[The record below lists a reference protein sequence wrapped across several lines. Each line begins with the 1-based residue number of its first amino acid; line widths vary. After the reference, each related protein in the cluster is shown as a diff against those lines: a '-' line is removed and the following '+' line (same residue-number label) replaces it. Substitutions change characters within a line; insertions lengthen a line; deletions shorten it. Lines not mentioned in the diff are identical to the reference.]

1 MIFLSNR
8 CFIKNIFL
16 NKLVLHK
23 IKMGEWLMKE
33 LIVGLAGNPN
43 VGKTTVFNQLTG
55 MRQHV
60 GNWPGKTVERAE
72 GSFKHGD
79 YEYDIIDLP
88 GNYALSA
95 HSMEEIVSRDFIVDD
110 DSDVIVNVVD
120 AANLERNLYLTVQ
133 MMELGANLVMALNM
147 NDFAK
152 RKEHIIN
159 IKLMG
164 ELLGFPVV
172 EVNAKT
178 KDGFEE
184 LLTTVEKAAAKPVD
198 SSAKLSYGDE
208 LKGHLSDLQA
218 LIEQDKSLLD
228 VPSIWTAIKLLEKD
242 SIVIEKVQQSRMSS
256 KIMMEVDKV
265 SKHLID
271 IYNEGAEEVIANARY
286 AFIDG
291 LIAEA
296 VKKPAVEKESMT
308 DRIDKIVTNRLLA
321 PFIFLIV
328 IFLLFHLTFTIS
340 APFCEAIEAGFTALS
355 EYLSEAITNPT
366 LASFI
371 CDGLIGGVGGVL
383 VFLPQ
388 IIIMFLLLSIL
399 EDSGY
404 LARAAFTLD
413 IVMHKLVGLHGK
425 AFIPMILGFGCG
437 VPAIMAT
444 RTMDNESDRIL
455 AMMLIPFMSCTARMP
470 IYSMF
475 TVAFF
480 AAVPVFALGPIVI
493 TQQTLV
499 VFAMYV
505 IGIVVAL
512 IVAAILKRTLFK
524 GMSAP
529 FVMELPTYKVPSL
542 KGVLLHTWDKTKGF
556 LRKAGTIILGAS
568 IVIWI
573 LSNVPFGV
581 EPGSAESV
589 LGMIGSA
596 ISPIFAPLGFA
607 TWQAGIAILTGLV
620 AKEVVVSTFGTLAG
634 VEEDDEE
641 GMSSMIQG
649 LFTPLSS
656 FAFMVFTLLYIPCF
670 AAIGTIKQETNSWK
684 WPLIMSGIT
693 LVTAYIVSF
702 LVYNVGLL
710 AGFG

>member
-1 MIFLSNR
+1 
-8 CFIKNIFL
+8 
-16 NKLVLHK
+16 
-23 IKMGEWLMKE
+23 MKE

-79 YEYDIIDLP
+79 YEYDVVDLP

-110 DSDVIVNVVD
+110 DSDVIINVVD

-133 MMELGANLVMALNM
+133 MMELGANIVLALNM

-152 RKEHIIN
+152 KKDHIIN
-159 IKLMG
+159 IKLMS

-184 LLTTVEKAAAKPVD
+184 LLTTVEKASANPID

-208 LKGHLSDLQA
+208 LREHLSDLQN

-242 SIVIEKVQQSRMSS
+242 SIVIQKVQQSSMSS

-271 IYNEGAEEVIANARY
+271 IYDEGAEEVIANARY
-286 AFIDG
+286 AFISG
-291 LIAEA
+291 LMKEA
-296 VKKPAVEKESMT
+296 VQRPAVEKETTT

-321 PFIFLIV
+321 PFIFLGV
-328 IFLLFHLTFTIS
+328 IFLMFHLTYTIG
-340 APFCEAIEAGFTALS
+340 APFQDMIDEGFGMLAEFVAGFIAN
-355 EYLSEAITNPT
+355 EY

-371 CDGLIGGVGGVL
+371 CDGIIGGVGGVL
-383 VFLPQ
+383 TFLP
-388 IIIMFLLLSIL
+388 IIILMFLFLSIL
-399 EDSGY
+399 EDCGY

-444 RTMDNESDRIL
+444 RTMENESDRLL
-455 AMMLIPFMSCTARMP
+455 AMMLVPFMSCTARAP
-470 IYSMF
+470 IYAIF
-475 TVAFF
+475 VAAFF
-480 AAVPVFALGPIVI
+480 TQYQSLIV
-493 TQQTLV
+493 TL
-499 VFAMYV
+499 MYV

-529 FVMELPTYKVPSL
+529 FVMELPTYKVPSV
-542 KGVLLHTWDKTKGF
+542 KGVLLHTWEKVKGF
-556 LRKAGTIILGAS
+556 LRKAGTIILACS
-568 IVIWI
+568 IVLWI
-573 LSNVPFGV
+573 LSIFPLGV
-581 EPGSAESV
+581 EYGSQESV
-589 LGMIGSA
+589 LGMIGGVIA
-596 ISPIFAPLGFA
+596 PIFAPLGFG
-607 TWQAGIAILTGLV
+607 TWQAAVAIIAGLA
-620 AKEVVVSTFGTLAG
+620 AKEVVVATFGTLAG
-634 VEEDDEE
+634 MEEDDEE
-641 GMSSMIQG
+641 GITN
-649 LFTPLSS
+649 LIHDTFTPLSS
-656 FAFMVFTLLYIPCF
+656 FSFMVFTLLYIPCF
-670 AAIGTIKQETNSWK
+670 AAIGAIKQETNGYK
-684 WPLIMSGIT
+684 WPLIMCGIT

-702 LVYNVGLL
+702 LVFQVGGLM
-710 AGFG
+710 GYG

>member
-1 MIFLSNR
+1 
-8 CFIKNIFL
+8 
-16 NKLVLHK
+16 
-23 IKMGEWLMKE
+23 MKE

-79 YEYDIIDLP
+79 YEYDVVDLP

-152 RKEHIIN
+152 KKEHIIN

-242 SIVIEKVQQSRMSS
+242 SIVIEKVQQSSMSS
-256 KIMMEVDKV
+256 KIMMEIDKV